1 MDLFVV
7 LPSLL
12 VVIALIAIF
21 SGRSEPDP
29 DQERPQAIYLSLV
42 ALVTLAVVLGSVFAV
57 LGGLVGLTDK
67 HSGSGY
73 WSSYSSGC
81 AYSFGSGD
89 DSDTPPRLEEGD
101 DCEYHEDRGKAN
113 HDDDVRA
120 IVYGLI
126 VLAVAG
132 GVRRF
137 HMGALRSLNDRS
149 SGPGRRVYQRYLYA
163 ACFLTVS
170 LAIGTGTYALTRIPS
185 LVSTDTF
192 GVSDHGEV
200 LRSLA
205 LFGVF
210 AVITMASFRGHWYR
224 RTGATPAYIPPPPP
238 VAPPPPPVPEPPTP
252 PGPPVRKAPAAKKTT
267 AKKAAPR
274 K

>member
-81 AYSFGSGD
+81 AYSFGSDD

-120 IVYGLI
+120 R
-126 VLAVAG
+126 VARS
-132 GVRRF
+132 RR
-137 HMGALRSLNDRS
+137 H
-149 SGPGRRVYQRYLYA
+149 RR
-163 ACFLTVS
+163 
-170 LAIGTGTYALTRIPS
+170 
-185 LVSTDTF
+185 
-192 GVSDHGEV
+192 
-200 LRSLA
+200 
-205 LFGVF
+205 
-210 AVITMASFRGHWYR
+210 
-224 RTGATPAYIPPPPP
+224 PP
-238 VAPPPPPVPEPPTP
+238 APPPASVTDVVMIGRRRRRAGVSVRPGRGRRHSPRARGARARCSSHGSPCPP
-252 PGPPVRKAPAAKKTT
+252 RR
-267 AKKAAPR
+267 APR
-274 K
+274 KSAVVAIATRTRPANTSRCC